1 MYNDE
6 HKIFSNVNYLVVGF
20 VVFQL
25 VFLGVCI
32 GSLFKLMADEKA
44 NVDDYTDKFSIDIKN
59 ISTLY
64 DGITNAQIGT
74 IQRSFLNVV
83 QRNAFQ
89 VNLGSNDA
97 EIREGSVARR
107 YFKKQD
113 LNYISA
119 ILDIPSLK
127 QSYWLFHEYSNNSNN
142 QFLSPNNSAV
152 ILCIEN
158 SVDIIYEDFECNN
171 MYSSKTYNAIV
182 AKYIKF
188 VDFDKF
194 SVSVDTSTYD
204 SINIYTLS
212 EGVDSDDKKEYEEA
226 VRGAIESLGIS
237 SDIFEYNVF

>member
-113 LNYISA
+113 LN
-119 ILDIPSLK
+119 
-127 QSYWLFHEYSNNSNN
+127 
-142 QFLSPNNSAV
+142 
-152 ILCIEN
+152 
-158 SVDIIYEDFECNN
+158 
-171 MYSSKTYNAIV
+171 
-182 AKYIKF
+182 
-188 VDFDKF
+188 
-194 SVSVDTSTYD
+194 
-204 SINIYTLS
+204 
-212 EGVDSDDKKEYEEA
+212 
-226 VRGAIESLGIS
+226 
-237 SDIFEYNVF
+237 